1 MTNHPLLEEINKFCD
16 SIGRDSL
23 LVQGAGGNVSFK
35 LDNELWIKA
44 SGTSL
49 AEANHKNIF
58 VPVDLNLIIEEINKN
73 NFDFKP
79 IILNS
84 SKLKPSIE
92 TILHALMPQKIV
104 VHLHAINILS
114 YLVKKDLH
122 KVHEK
127 IACGSSVLVDYCK
140 PGATLAQAVHS
151 KLKDRDITNVVFL
164 KNHGIVVGAESVE
177 EINKILFDLS
187 GFFKIEVKNNF
198 DAIKP
203 IQDDSDFKKLNYK
216 QSNNLQINALAT
228 KTEFI
233 SRLKNDW
240 ALCPDHVVFLGEK
253 AFIINDLKELQ
264 VLDKSDTMPPYIFYV
279 NHGVFER
286 VDINKTQE
294 EQLICYSDILLR
306 QSHDDILESLT
317 TSQIKELIDWDAEKY
332 RKKLQKN
339 D

>member
-1 MTNHPLLEEINKFCD
+1 MIYRFLQEEINNFCD
-16 SIGRDSL
+16 SIGRDPL

-35 LDNELWIKA
+35 VDNELWIKA

-49 AEANHKNIF
+49 AEARHKNIF
-58 VPVDLNLIIEEINKN
+58 VPVDLNLITKEINKN
-73 NFDFKP
+73 NFDLKP

-84 SKLKPSIE
+84 SKLRPSIE

-104 VHLHAINILS
+104 VHLHAINVLS
-114 YLVKKDLH
+114 HLVKQDLH

-127 IACGSSVLVDYCK
+127 IASGSSVLVDYFK
-140 PGATLAQAVHS
+140 PGATLAKAVHS
-151 KLKDRDITNVVFL
+151 KLQDRDITNVVFL

-177 EINKILFDLS
+177 EIKEILFDIS
-187 GFFKIEVKNNF
+187 NFFKIEVKNNF
-198 DAIKP
+198 DAVKSIS
-203 IQDDSDFKKLNYK
+203 DDSNFKKLNYK
-216 QSNNLQINALAT
+216 QSNNRQINALAN

-253 AFIINDLKELQ
+253 AFVINDLKELQ
-264 VLDKSDTMPPYIFYV
+264 VLDETDILPPYIFYV
-279 NHGVFER
+279 NHGVFEKA
-286 VDINKTQE
+286 DINKAQE

-306 QSHDDILESLT
+306 QSHDDILDSLT
-317 TSQIKELIDWDAEKY
+317 TTQIRELIDWDAEKY